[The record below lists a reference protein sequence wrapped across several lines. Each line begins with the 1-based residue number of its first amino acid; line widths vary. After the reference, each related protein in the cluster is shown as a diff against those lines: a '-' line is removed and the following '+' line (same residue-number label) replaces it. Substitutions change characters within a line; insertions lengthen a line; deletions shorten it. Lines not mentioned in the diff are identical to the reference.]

1 MAQINIKKED
11 LVVQNK
17 LITLPL
23 WAKKALSKEAI
34 EQNFDGLKC
43 YIEYILEEKAK
54 ELIVNS

>member
-1 MAQINIKKED
+1 MAKIQIKKED
-11 LVVQNK
+11 LVTQNK

-43 YIEYILEEKAK
+43 YIEYLLEEKAK
-54 ELIVNS
+54 ELLVKE